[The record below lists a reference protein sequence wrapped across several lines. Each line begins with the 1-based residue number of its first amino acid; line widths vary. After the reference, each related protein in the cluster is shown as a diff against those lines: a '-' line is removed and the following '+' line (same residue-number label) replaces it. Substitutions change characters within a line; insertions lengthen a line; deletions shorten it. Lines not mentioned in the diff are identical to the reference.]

1 MKTNLSTKLHTATWI
16 VACVLT
22 LVPLFNGKPFEQ
34 FVGTVIATLFW
45 MAVYYLFFMY
55 MTPSFLLSKKLIPFF
70 SISIITLLLLP
81 FIGYSL
87 LLLSKGIFQGTFD
100 NLFSI
105 YSLQMH
111 MSGFKALVL
120 ASLCGSLF
128 RLIDEYLGVPAK

>member
-16 VACVLT
+16 IACVLT
-22 LVPLFNGKPFEQ
+22 LVPLFSGKPLEQ

-45 MAVYYLFFMY
+45 MAVYYLFFIY
-55 MTPSFLLSKKLIPFF
+55 LTPSFLLSKKLIPFF

-111 MSGFKALVL
+111 
-120 ASLCGSLF
+120 
-128 RLIDEYLGVPAK
+128 